1 MWIRVAH
8 VAEVL
13 DKVIHVY
20 HNGQCLAMVK
30 AIRDFYYYSMID
42 KKSSKMPIRGT

>member
-20 HNGQCLAMVK
+20 HFGQCLAMVK